1 MKDLGGEVSG
11 GTCIWTKDEYA
22 KFTGRLIKPEVKKKV
37 FLRLANAEEDEE
49 EEDS

>member
-1 MKDLGGEVSG
+1 MKDLVGEVSG
-11 GTCIWTKDEYA
+11 STRIWTKDEYA
-22 KFTGRLIKPEVKKKV
+22 KFTGRLSKPEVKRKV